1 MIRFASKAFL
11 RFSVSEDI
19 NNSIKRCTVI
29 ACNVQLIVILQI
41 TYSLRQIQIVF
52 IRLQIFNVKVG
63 RFLLV
68 THCRCPYNCLV
79 TKLVVHFVTFFLLCV
94 KYLVCF
100 MNIIIVRDRIKY
112 SVFAHVSNNREHVSP
127 YVQICIQHG
136 YFIAAE
142 NYNSGQKI
150 FITIIL
156 CILLNNIIK
165 V

>member
-1 MIRFASKAFL
+1 MNNTLELIYHDQVCKQGFFPLQKISIIP
-11 RFSVSEDI
+11 I
-19 NNSIKRCTVI
+19 NAVFHIKHHYILDHIFFTSNTNS
-29 ACNVQLIVILQI
+29 
-41 TYSLRQIQIVF
+41 F

-142 NYNSGQKI
+142 YYDSGQKI
-150 FITIIL
+150 FIII
-156 CILLNNIIK
+156 I
-165 V
+165 